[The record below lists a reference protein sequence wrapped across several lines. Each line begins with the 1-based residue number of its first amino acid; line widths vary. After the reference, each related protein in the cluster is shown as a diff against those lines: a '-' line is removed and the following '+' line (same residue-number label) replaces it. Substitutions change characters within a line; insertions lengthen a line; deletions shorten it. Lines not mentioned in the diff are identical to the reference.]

1 MLNVAL
7 VWHTYLL
14 EIKHFPSILFRRFYQ
29 IHSNGTKGDTAD
41 NFAFHTFFP
50 NVIQPP
56 IALVCNTIFSV
67 FVKFKICKRPVRKYD
82 ISGPSSSASIS
93 ISLPG
98 TELSHDTE
106 RRRQIALKAL
116 SERLNKAESQ
126 NKLGA
131 EAGWPNLEEDSPPK
145 SKEQDQQ
152 QQQQQPANTAAS
164 VHIPMDGQGGGGG
177 SGRTGQQEQQA
188 DNVWK

>member
-1 MLNVAL
+1 
-7 VWHTYLL
+7 
-14 EIKHFPSILFRRFYQ
+14 
-29 IHSNGTKGDTAD
+29 
-41 NFAFHTFFP
+41 
-50 NVIQPP
+50 VIQPP

-67 FVKFKICKRPVRKYD
+67 LVRFKICKRPIRKYD

-126 NKLGA
+126 SKLGS
-131 EAGWPNLEEDSPPK
+131 EAGWPNLDEDSPPK
-145 SKEQDQQ
+145 TGKDPSS
-152 QQQQQPANTAAS
+152 AGAAAAS
-164 VHIPMDGQGGGGG
+164 VHIPMMDQAGGG
-177 SGRTGQQEQQA
+177 SQAEPGSEGGSQQQQQQQQ
-188 DNVWK
+188 DSV